1 MGSRPNGDEEYERAS
16 RLPKLCAYA
25 RWSFEEVLR
34 RNKLPPD
41 SFPAD
46 IHEQLKREA
55 SYFLRKLELTLANRP
70 KANQPRILWTLGIAH
85 SPAQRPSWDKNLRE
99 LRLGSEV
106 CKRFKTRADNQE
118 KVLQAFHEENWPLR
132 IDDPLPPGKL
142 HHTVYQLNKTIK
154 LIEFSSDGLG
164 EGICWEWSAP
174 QNLIQLL

>member
-1 MGSRPNGDEEYERAS
+1 M
-16 RLPKLCAYA
+16 
-25 RWSFEEVLR
+25 
-34 RNKLPPD
+34 PPD